1 MDDILR
7 KTLAHLIRTQRIAA
21 LGTLHDGA
29 PFISMILYAVSPDFQ
44 SFYTLISRLAQH
56 TRDILKD
63 PRVGLMIVE
72 TDDDSQDPQQLAR
85 ISITGQAVTVAPDS
99 AEYESAKTLYFEK
112 FPQAAFNLTLKDF
125 SFYRITPQS
134 VRYVAGFA
142 QAYDLSTEDLKSFSG
157 IG

>member
-1 MDDILR
+1 MDSIAE

-29 PFISMILYAVSPDFQ
+29 PFVSMILYTASPDFR
-44 SFYTLISRLAQH
+44 SFNTLISRLAQH

-63 PRVGLMIVE
+63 PRVSLMIIE

-85 ISITGQAVTVAPDS
+85 VSISGQAAAIPYGAP
-99 AEYESAKTLYFEK
+99 EYESVKTLYIEK
-112 FPQAAFNLTLKDF
+112 FPQAAFNLSLKDF
-125 SFYRITPQS
+125 TFYRIAPQS

-142 QAYDLSTEDLKSFSG
+142 QAYDLRAEDLRRVADVA
-157 IG
+157 